1 MAEDK
6 RFPPEEQEQQEGKGR
21 LSLHNLFYHNTFVL
35 IFSFVVSVIAWF
47 IMYQYSGESRTYMVY
62 DVPITTLY
70 SSEAEAEGLREFN
83 KSYSTVDV
91 EVSGNSLIT
100 SRLTAADFTA
110 TISVNP
116 SSSKVTGN
124 TLQRMSVPV
133 RVVKNAAQAD
143 YEIVSVNPEEVT
155 VEYDRYKEAS
165 FPIEQEITYSAGSG
179 YYAAAPVLSEESVV
193 ISGPESSVN
202 KISRVAVSRTLDTP
216 LEESASFSA
225 SLKLYDQD
233 NQEITNTGDLYLSSS
248 LESVDVSI
256 TVMNRKTV
264 PLTVSTLRQ
273 PSNFSSSRITIEPAQ
288 IDIAGAKEVLD
299 EIQEIQLDTVVD
311 FGRLDLGQ
319 ENSFVSDITLPAG
332 VRNLTNVGDNVVSQA
347 TVTVNLNG
355 YQQVTVTVPEENI
368 QTANTPAGKEVEL
381 TTQTLDV
388 SVIGPEAQVTNITG
402 EMLSVVAD
410 LNNFGSQTGNVEVPV
425 TVSISGSEADSCWV
439 VGTYVVAV
447 DLEEPETALAMTRD
461 PNIHRLPGR
470 GRAPGIESPETG
482 REAVPRDSS
491 PLFPVQKKGRGT
503 MQVF

>member
-143 YEIVSVNPEEVT
+143 YEIVSVSPEEVT

-233 NQEITNTGDLYLSSS
+233 NQEITNTGDLYLSFS

-273 PSNFSSSRITIEPAQ
+273 PKSFSSSRITIEPAQ
-288 IDIAGAKEVLD
+288 IDIAGTKEVLD
-299 EIQEIQLDTVVD
+299 EIQEIQLDTVID
-311 FGRLDLGQ
+311 FGRLDLDQ

-332 VRNLTNVGDNVVSQA
+332 VRNLTNVGDNAVSQA

-368 QTANTPAGKEVEL
+368 QTTNTPAGKEVEL

-447 DLEEPETALAMTRD
+447 DLEEPETALAMTRT
-461 PNIHRLPGR
+461 RTSTASR
-470 GRAPGIESPETG
+470 VEAAPQE
-482 REAVPRDSS
+482 
-491 PLFPVQKKGRGT
+491 
-503 MQVF
+503 

>member
-1 MAEDK
+1 M
-6 RFPPEEQEQQEGKGR
+6 
-21 LSLHNLFYHNTFVL
+21 
-35 IFSFVVSVIAWF
+35 
-47 IMYQYSGESRTYMVY
+47 
-62 DVPITTLY
+62 
-70 SSEAEAEGLREFN
+70 
-83 KSYSTVDV
+83 
-91 EVSGNSLIT
+91 
-100 SRLTAADFTA
+100 
-110 TISVNP
+110 NP

-143 YEIVSVNPEEVT
+143 YEIVSVSPEEVT

-216 LEESASFSA
+216 LEESTSFSA
-225 SLKLYDQD
+225 ALKLYDQD
-233 NQEITNTGDLYLSSS
+233 NQEITNTGDLYLSFS

-273 PSNFSSSRITIEPAQ
+273 PKSFSSSRITIEPAQ
-288 IDIAGAKEVLD
+288 IDIAGTKEVLD

-447 DLEEPETALAMTRD
+447 DLEEPETALAMTRT
-461 PNIHRLPGR
+461 RTSTASR
-470 GRAPGIESPETG
+470 VEAAPQE
-482 REAVPRDSS
+482 
-491 PLFPVQKKGRGT
+491 
-503 MQVF
+503 

>member
-47 IMYQYSGESRTYMVY
+47 ILYQYSGESRTYMVY

-143 YEIVSVNPEEVT
+143 YEIVSVSPEEVT

-233 NQEITNTGDLYLSSS
+233 NQEITNTGDLYLSFS

-273 PSNFSSSRITIEPAQ
+273 PKSFSSSRITIEPAQ

-368 QTANTPAGKEVEL
+368 QTTNTPAGKEVEL

-447 DLEEPETALAMTRD
+447 DLEEPETALAMTRT
-461 PNIHRLPGR
+461 RTSTASR
-470 GRAPGIESPETG
+470 VEAAPQE
-482 REAVPRDSS
+482 
-491 PLFPVQKKGRGT
+491 
-503 MQVF
+503 

>member
-83 KSYSTVDV
+83 KSYSTV
-91 EVSGNSLIT
+91 GNSLIT

-143 YEIVSVNPEEVT
+143 YEIVSVSPEEVT

-233 NQEITNTGDLYLSSS
+233 NQEITNTGDLYLSFS

-273 PSNFSSSRITIEPAQ
+273 PKSFSSSRITIEPAQ
-288 IDIAGAKEVLD
+288 IDIAGTKEVLD
-299 EIQEIQLDTVVD
+299 EIQEIQLDTVID
-311 FGRLDLGQ
+311 FGRLDLDQ

-332 VRNLTNVGDNVVSQA
+332 VRNLTNVGDNAVSQA

-368 QTANTPAGKEVEL
+368 QTTNTPAGKEVEL

-447 DLEEPETALAMTRD
+447 DLEEPETALAMTRT
-461 PNIHRLPGR
+461 RTSTASR
-470 GRAPGIESPETG
+470 VEAAPQE
-482 REAVPRDSS
+482 
-491 PLFPVQKKGRGT
+491 
-503 MQVF
+503 